1 MSDSSNNNTGA
12 VVHNAPV
19 MNIGQW
25 NKNLTY
31 WMADGSIVLRVKEYL
46 YKIHL
51 STLTALS
58 PNMASILAIP
68 SGEPIGDPTQE
79 GTELYPLHLMSFTKQ
94 EMDDFFGWTLI
105 SDKAQ
110 KERVMANL
118 LKVAGVWEIA
128 VGRQYA
134 IDNLESMYL
143 PPSRRLEL
151 ARMFSIFHWVEPA
164 VTEIFSGKLSA
175 LSVEDIGRVNI
186 KVYSILVK
194 GMERLEIEMRRTA
207 NVAPP
212 MIPWDT
218 VGHQLLHPDAPI
230 KSDVILGEVKKL
242 SHKDLHEK
250 CRLDMVQKIEAEIV
264 FVDKCIIAGVTAAI
278 VEYYTALGSQ

>member
-1 MSDSSNNNTGA
+1 MSDSSSNNTGA

-31 WMADGSIVLRVKEYL
+31 RMADGSIVLRVEEYL
-46 YKIHL
+46 HKIHL
-51 STLTALS
+51 SILTALS

-68 SGEPIGDPTQE
+68 SGKPIGDPTQE
-79 GTELYPLHLMSFTKQ
+79 GTELYPLHLMGFTKQ
-94 EMDDFFGWTLI
+94 EMDDFLFWIYRVGWTPI
-105 SDKAQ
+105 SDDAQ

-118 LKVAGVWEIA
+118 LKVADVWEIA

-175 LSVEDIGRVNI
+175 LSVEDIGRVDI

-207 NVAPP
+207 NVAPADDP
-212 MIPWDT
+212 R
-218 VGHQLLHPDAPI
+218 HA
-230 KSDVILGEVKKL
+230 S
-242 SHKDLHEK
+242 
-250 CRLDMVQKIEAEIV
+250 
-264 FVDKCIIAGVTAAI
+264 
-278 VEYYTALGSQ
+278 

>member
-1 MSDSSNNNTGA
+1 MLFEMFDEGGA
-12 VVHNAPV
+12 NH
-19 MNIGQW
+19 
-25 NKNLTY
+25 KLTN
-31 WMADGSIVLRVKEYL
+31 GFS
-46 YKIHL
+46 
-51 STLTALS
+51 
-58 PNMASILAIP
+58 
-68 SGEPIGDPTQE
+68 
-79 GTELYPLHLMSFTKQ
+79 
-94 EMDDFFGWTLI
+94 GWTPL
-105 SDKAQ
+105 SDNLQ

-118 LKVAGVWEIA
+118 LKVTDVWEIA

-164 VTEIFSGKLSA
+164 VTEIFSGRLSA
-175 LSVEDIGRVNI
+175 LSIEDIGRVDI

-212 MIPWDT
+212 MIPATPSPKAGESHPPLQTTYVFHKPYNLDCAATWKRLWWDK
-218 VGHQLLHPDAPI
+218 VGRQLLHPDAPI
-230 KSDVILGEVKKL
+230 KSDAILGEVKKL

-264 FVDKCIIAGVTAAI
+264 FVDKRIIAGVTAAI
-278 VEYYTALGSQ
+278 VEYYTTLGSQ